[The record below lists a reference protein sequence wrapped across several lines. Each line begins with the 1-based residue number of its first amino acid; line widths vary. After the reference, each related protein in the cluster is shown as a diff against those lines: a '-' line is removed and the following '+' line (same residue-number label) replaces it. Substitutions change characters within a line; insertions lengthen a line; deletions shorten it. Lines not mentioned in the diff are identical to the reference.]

1 MIPESIG
8 GKKDMGGESNKN
20 VELAVHGNLKN
31 SSILVTFT
39 VHDNSKKSLHRV
51 PQHQRQK

>member
-20 VELAVHGNLKN
+20 VELTVHGNLKN
-31 SSILVTFT
+31 SSI
-39 VHDNSKKSLHRV
+39 HGA
-51 PQHQRQK
+51 